1 MSTVKKRCPDR
12 SSYLR
17 QSSDELRAPMRRR
30 ERGARADNETEE
42 KVGGGRAGELK
53 EERGGRRRG

>member
-1 MSTVKKRCPDR
+1 
-12 SSYLR
+12 
-17 QSSDELRAPMRRR
+17 MRRR

-42 KVGGGRAGELK
+42 KVVGGGAGELK